1 MKKWRLGLDLGTNSQ
16 GWSVLGLDENGEIN
30 GELIDMGVRIFS
42 DGCEPKTGEP
52 LAAARRT
59 ARGIRKNLYRRK
71 LRRHQLFNQLQED
84 GLFPKEKEE
93 AEKIKVL
100 NPYELRVD
108 ALDRKLQPY
117 ELGRVLFNLGVRR
130 GFKSNRKDSPDESLE
145 QPDDDTQKGN
155 KNSNDP
161 LKMKQGEKCLHLEA
175 AIKESGYRTLGEF
188 LWQERDK
195 FKLLVAKE
203 KCSTYRQYFEKCD
216 DEKREAANA
225 NSVRFVSSCS
235 TYYPLRSLYEDEF
248 NAIRAKQEQFYPTVH
263 WDKIHD
269 IIFFQR
275 PQKPQ
280 ERGKCQFMTD
290 KDRTFKAMPCSQKY
304 RILQEVYNLKWYDEL
319 NKPNDLT
326 KEQQDL
332 IILKLNETKEFSFE
346 KMRRLLKLD
355 TNTRF
360 NLESELR
367 DKLKGNETAV
377 ILRYKNNFGELWDTL
392 SLEEQD
398 NIVEILITANEDSE
412 VEQMLQKYT
421 ALSDEQRKHIVH
433 KTFSSGTTSLCK
445 EITEKLV
452 SIMQEKHLQ
461 FDKALILLGYDHFDD
476 SVKHSDLLEYYGK
489 VLVGSTMGAK
499 PEAPENKPELK
510 YGKIANPTVHIAL
523 NQLRVVTNALIKRY
537 GKPSQIVVEVSRD
550 LKASREAKDEIRI
563 ANAKRAKENQIINK
577 NIIDM
582 NSKIQYPNRL
592 DRQKFR
598 LWQELG
604 AEGMPR
610 RCIYCGKNISASD
623 LFSND
628 IQIEHI
634 LPYSRTLLNSESNLT
649 LAHTNC
655 NEAKGEK
662 TPFEAFG
669 TTTSG
674 QYAWQEIMKRVSM
687 LKDKKKQGRFAPDA
701 MEKFEKDASFIDRQ
715 LTDNAYLSKIA
726 RRYLTSITE
735 KNSDVWTVA
744 GGMTKIM
751 RDKWEID
758 SILKR
763 KIDSKEAAELGLK
776 DDEIGTFKKNRYD
789 HRHHALDAVVIGL
802 TDRSMVQEIAT
813 KNARHQKNRIEMPEM
828 PIPHMELC
836 SKVKN
841 IIPSFKPDHGV
852 EGKLSKE
859 TLLGRIKQETLLKI
873 TDLSADDISNIKVPS
888 VKQQFEK
895 TIAEQQGD
903 LKKTIKILKDTYPE
917 VKVFRFQ
924 FVARTSIIS
933 LKDRKNITDI
943 VDESIRK
950 ELAAFADSHADE
962 KWEQIVQ
969 DFSKRTGIKK
979 VRCATFVQTPIIIH
993 QDSKNIH
1000 KPTRYLNPVDYF
1012 AVIIWQLPTSKEGEL
1027 PRYVGQFVLRTEVDK
1042 NKNPL
1047 EDRPHPAAKKICELY
1062 KNDYLEFS
1070 NENIWIKA
1078 RIAGYSATANKLD
1091 IRPIYST
1098 EDAKTWLVATNE
1110 NMIESGWKEISGHYF
1125 VSINVLFGIMS
1136 ARKITVDPIGKVHYK
1151 K

>member
-1 MKKWRLGLDLGTNSQ
+1 MAKWRLGLDLGTNSL

-30 GELIDMGVRIFS
+30 SELIDMGVRIFS
-42 DGCEPKTGEP
+42 DGREPKTGEP

-71 LRRHQLFNQLQED
+71 LRRHQLFTQLQED
-84 GLFPKEKEE
+84 NLFPKEKKE

-100 NPYELRVD
+100 NPYALRVE

-117 ELGRVLFNLGVRR
+117 ELGRALFNLGIRR
-130 GFKSNRKDSPDESLE
+130 GFKSNRKDSPDESLS
-145 QPDDDTQKGN
+145 QPDEENNAAETKVADDP
-155 KNSNDP
+155 S
-161 LKMKQGEKCLHLEA
+161 KMKQGEKCLHLEA

-188 LWQERDK
+188 LW
-195 FKLLVAKE
+195 KE
-203 KCSTYRQYFEKCD
+203 HQKT
-216 DEKREAANA
+216 ANTE
-225 NSVRFVSSCS
+225 NTVGLRFIADRT
-235 TYYPLRSLYEDEF
+235 TYYPLRNLYEDEF
-248 NAIRAKQEQFYPTVH
+248 NAIRAKQEPFYPNIH

-275 PQKPQ
+275 PLKPQ

-332 IILKLNETKEFSFE
+332 IIQKLNETKEFSFD

-355 TNTRF
+355 TGTRF

-398 NIVEILITANEDSE
+398 NIVEVLITANEDSE
-412 VEQMLQKYT
+412 VEHMLQKYT
-421 ALSDEQRKHIVH
+421 ALTDEQRKHIVH
-433 KTFSSGTTSLCK
+433 KTFPSGTTSLCK

-489 VLVGSTMGAK
+489 VLIGSTMGAK

-523 NQLRVVTNALIKRY
+523 NQLRIVTNSLIKRY

-563 ANAKRAKENQIINK
+563 ANAKRAKENLIINK
-577 NIIDM
+577 NITDM
-582 NSKIQYPNRL
+582 SSTIKYPNRL

-604 AEGMPR
+604 AEEMSR
-610 RCIYCGKNISASD
+610 RCIYCGKNISASE

-649 LAHTNC
+649 LAHTKC
-655 NEAKGEK
+655 NEVKGEK

-669 TTTSG
+669 TATSG
-674 QYAWQEIMKRVSM
+674 QYAWEGIMQRVSM

-735 KNSDVWTVA
+735 KSSDVWTVA

-763 KIDSKEAAELGLK
+763 KIDFKEAAVLGLK

-813 KNARHQKNRIEMPEM
+813 KNAQRKRDRIEMPEM
-828 PIPHMELC
+828 PILRMDLC
-836 SKVKN
+836 SKVKS
-841 IIPSFKPDHGV
+841 IVPSFKPDHGV

-859 TLLGRIKQETLLKI
+859 TLLGCIKQEIIIKI
-873 TDLSADDISNIKVPS
+873 SELTVDDIPNIKVPS
-888 VKQQFEK
+888 VKMEFEK
-895 TIAEQQGD
+895 ILSEQNGD
-903 LKKTIKILKDTYPE
+903 FKKTIKILKDTYPE
-917 VKVFRFQ
+917 IKIFRKQ
-924 FVARTSIIS
+924 FVARTSITS
-933 LKDRKNITDI
+933 LKDRKNISDI

-950 ELAAFADSHADE
+950 ELAAFADLHADK
-962 KWEQIVQ
+962 KWEEIVQ
-969 DFSKRTGIKK
+969 EFSKKTGIKK

-993 QDSKNIH
+993 PDSKNIH

-1012 AVIIWQLPTSKEGEL
+1012 AVVIWQLPTAKEGEL
-1027 PRYVGQFVLRTEVDK
+1027 PKYVGQFVLRTEVDK
-1042 NKNPL
+1042 KKEPI
-1047 EDRPHPAAKKICELY
+1047 EKKPHPAAKKICELY
-1062 KNDYLEFS
+1062 KNDYLEYS
-1070 NENIWIKA
+1070 KDNMWIKT
-1078 RIAGYSATANKLD
+1078 RIAGYSATVNAID
-1091 IRPIYST
+1091 IRPVYST
-1098 EDAKTWLVATNE
+1098 TDAFTWLTATNE
-1110 NMIESGWKEISGHYF
+1110 SMLEKGWKPQKGQNF

>member
-1 MKKWRLGLDLGTNSQ
+1 MAKWRLGLDLGTNSL
-16 GWSVLGLDENGEIN
+16 GWSALGLDENGEIN
-30 GELIDMGVRIFS
+30 SELIDIGVRIFS
-42 DGCEPKTGEP
+42 DGREPKTGEP
-52 LAAARRT
+52 LAVARRT
-59 ARGIRKNLYRRK
+59 AREIRKNLCRRK

-84 GLFPKEKEE
+84 NLFPKEKEE
-93 AEKIKVL
+93 AEKIKVF
-100 NPYELRVD
+100 NPYELRVG
-108 ALDRKLQPY
+108 ALDRKLQPF
-117 ELGRVLFNLGVRR
+117 ELGRVLFNLGIRR
-130 GFKSNRKDSPDESLE
+130 GFKSNRKDSPDESLA
-145 QPDDDTQKGN
+145 QSDDDTQKEN
-155 KNSNDP
+155 KNSDDP
-161 LKMKQGEKCLHLEA
+161 FKMKQGEKCLHLEA

-188 LWQERDK
+188 LW
-195 FKLLVAKE
+195 KE
-203 KCSTYRQYFEKCD
+203 HQKS
-216 DEKREAANA
+216 AN
-225 NSVRFVSSCS
+225 NENPVGLRFLADRT
-235 TYYPLRSLYEDEF
+235 TYYPLRSLYENEF
-248 NAIRAKQEQFYPTVH
+248 NAIRAKQEPFYPSIH
-263 WDKIHD
+263 WEKIYD

-275 PQKPQ
+275 PLKPQ

-290 KDRTFKAMPCSQKY
+290 KYRTFKAMPCSQKY

-326 KEQQDL
+326 KDQQDL
-332 IILKLNETKEFSFE
+332 IIQKLNETKEFSFD

-367 DKLKGNETAV
+367 DKLKGNETAT

-398 NIVEILITANEDSE
+398 NIVEVLITANEDSE
-412 VEQMLQKYT
+412 VERMLQKYT
-421 ALSDEQRKHIVH
+421 TITDEQKKHIVH

-489 VLVGSTMGAK
+489 VLIGSTMGAK

-523 NQLRVVTNALIKRY
+523 NQLRIVTNTLIKRY

-563 ANAKRAKENQIINK
+563 ANAKRAKENLIINK
-577 NIIDM
+577 NITDM
-582 NSKIQYPNRL
+582 SSIIQYPNRL

-610 RCIYCGKNISASD
+610 RCIYCGKNISASE

-649 LAHTNC
+649 LAHMQC
-655 NEAKGEK
+655 NEKKGEK

-674 QYAWQEIMKRVSM
+674 QYAWEEIMQRVSM

-763 KIDSKEAAELGLK
+763 KIDSKEAAELGLE

-828 PIPHMELC
+828 PILRMELC
-836 SKVKN
+836 SKVKT
-841 IIPSFKPDHGV
+841 IVPSFKPDHGV

-859 TLLGRIKQETLLKI
+859 TLLGRIKLETLVKI
-873 TDLSADDISNIKVPS
+873 ADLTADDISNIKVPA

-903 LKKTIKILKDTYPE
+903 LKKTIKILRDTYPE

-924 FVARTSIIS
+924 FVARTSIIG

-943 VDESIRK
+943 VDKSIRK
-950 ELAAFADSHADE
+950 KLTTFADTHADE

-969 DFSKRTGIKK
+969 DFSKKTGIKK

-993 QDSKNIH
+993 PDSKNIH

-1012 AVIIWQLPTSKEGEL
+1012 AVIIWQMPKEEKAEL
-1027 PRYVGQFVLRTEVDK
+1027 LKYVGQFVLRTQVDK
-1042 NKNPL
+1042 NKEPM
-1047 EDRPHPAAKKICELY
+1047 EKKPHPAAKKICVLY

-1070 NENIWIKA
+1070 NNNLWLKA
-1078 RIAGYSATANKLD
+1078 KIAGFSATANKLD
-1091 IRPIYST
+1091 IRPVYST
-1098 EDAKTWLVATNE
+1098 EDAFTWLISTNE
-1110 NMIESGWKEISGHYF
+1110 TMIEKGWKPQKGQNF

-1136 ARKITVDPIGKVHYK
+1136 AGKITVDPVGKVHYK